1 MRKFQKE
8 ILATQRLNRTIEI
21 KKLKVPLD
29 WTDWLDPERGEN
41 SSGNRL

>member
-8 ILATQRLNRTIEI
+8 ILATQRLNRTIE
-21 KKLKVPLD
+21 LKVPLD

-41 SSGNRL
+41 PSGNRL